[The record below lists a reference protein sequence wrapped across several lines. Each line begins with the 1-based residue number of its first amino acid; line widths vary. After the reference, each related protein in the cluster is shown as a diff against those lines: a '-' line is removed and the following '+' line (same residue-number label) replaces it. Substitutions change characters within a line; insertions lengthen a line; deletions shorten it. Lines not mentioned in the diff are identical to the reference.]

1 MRRLLLSVLITAGLI
16 LGGLSLF
23 ATLKHQTK
31 QVAANAVGFPEIIKG
46 EVALVGDDMIIVK
59 EDMSQREYELNSSP
73 DKLKDVKTGY
83 RVEVETANEEV
94 SSLTILGMQRADA
107 ELYQKWRK
115 VINSNSIF

>member
-1 MRRLLLSVLITAGLI
+1 MRRLLLSVLITTGLI

-31 QVAANAVGFPEIIKG
+31 RVAENAVDSPEIIIG
-46 EVALVGDDMIIVK
+46 EVTLVGDDMIIVK
-59 EDMSQREYELNSSP
+59 ADMSRREYEFNASP

-107 ELYQKWRK
+107 ELYQKWSK
-115 VINSNSIF
+115 VINNNSIF

>member
-1 MRRLLLSVLITAGLI
+1 MRRLLLSVLITSGLI

-31 QVAANAVGFPEIIKG
+31 QVAANAVGFPEIIIG
-46 EVALVGDDMIIVK
+46 EVTLVGDDMIIVK
-59 EDMSQREYELNSSP
+59 EDMSRREYEFNASP

-83 RVEVETANEEV
+83 RVEVETANEKV

-107 ELYQKWRK
+107 ELYQKWK
-115 VINSNSIF
+115 VVKNPEG